1 MPLIY
6 ILFLHGDEENHIFL
20 ERLLRRAEAPFLAL
34 FANSDDVHPVLFAK
48 FQFDQ
53 VLADPFILYIHLDNV
68 HVAVDFK
75 EVLKGL

>member
-20 ERLLRRAEAPFLAL
+20 ERFLRRAEAPFLAFL
-34 FANSDDVHPVLFAK
+34 AHSDDVHSVLFAK

-53 VLADPFILYIHLDNV
+53 VLADPFILNVHLYNV
-68 HVAVDFK
+68 HVAVNFK
-75 EVLKGL
+75 EILKGF